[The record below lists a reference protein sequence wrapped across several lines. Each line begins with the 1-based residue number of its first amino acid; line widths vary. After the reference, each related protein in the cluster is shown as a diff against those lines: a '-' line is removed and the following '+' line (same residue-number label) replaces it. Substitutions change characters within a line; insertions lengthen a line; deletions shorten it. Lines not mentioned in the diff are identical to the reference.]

1 MDELKLVEALLT
13 DVEEYLDAVGR
24 QLGVRKLVAF
34 DEAVV
39 VLDDTEPGV
48 PKGLACSSALEMMA
62 DTLGLATGMAVFLRS

>member
-24 QLGVRKLVAF
+24 QLGVRKFVAF
-34 DEAVV
+34 DEPV